1 MYRLGTLKLTW
12 INPNDFTI
20 LESQMYDSDE
30 LEKALREAES
40 KPDLMLFQLMST
52 KDDGYQW
59 KLLPYGTYKSFVR
72 SMKWRKSDWT
82 TFILIAGIGLGAYL
96 VLDKLSQLAGGK

>member
-40 KPDLMLFQLMST
+40 KPDWMLFQLMST

-82 TFILIAGIGLGAYL
+82 PFILIAGIGLGAYL

>member
-1 MYRLGTLKLTW
+1 MYEKGTLKLTW
-12 INPNDFTI
+12 INPNDYTI
-20 LESQMYDSDE
+20 LESQMYGSEE

-40 KPDLMLFQLMST
+40 KPDWMLFQLMST

-72 SMKWRKSDWT
+72 SMKWRNNAWT
-82 TFILIAGIGLGAYL
+82 PFLIIAGIGLGAYL
-96 VLDKLSQLAGGK
+96 VLDKASQLMASK

>member
-40 KPDLMLFQLMST
+40 KPDWMLFQLVST
-52 KDDGYQW
+52 KEDGYQW

-72 SMKWRKSDWT
+72 SMKWRNSSWT
-82 TFILIAGIGLGAYL
+82 PFIVIAGIGLGAYL
-96 VLDKLSQLAGGK
+96 VLDKISQLAGGK

>member
-1 MYRLGTLKLTW
+1 MYKLGTLKLTW
-12 INPNDFTI
+12 ISPNDFTI

-40 KPDLMLFQLMST
+40 KPDWMLFQLMST

-82 TFILIAGIGLGAYL
+82 PFILIAGIGLGAYL
-96 VLDKLSQLAGGK
+96 ILDKISQLAGGK

>member
-40 KPDLMLFQLMST
+40 KPDWMLFQLMST

-72 SMKWRKSDWT
+72 SMKWRKSDLT
-82 TFILIAGIGLGAYL
+82 PFILIAGIGLGAYL